1 MKRNHAD
8 RLGTAAPD
16 DPFLA
21 VKQLSRASFR
31 ILILSFLELDF
42 KGHGNYRLSR
52 RPFIGAVCFSKET
65 TLTCLASSS
74 GREALSCI
82 YRPTT

>member
-31 ILILSFLELDF
+31 ILILSFLELDHE
-42 KGHGNYRLSR
+42 GHGNYRLSR
-52 RPFIGAVCFSKET
+52 RP
-65 TLTCLASSS
+65 S
-74 GREALSCI
+74 GRHVLGRSVLA
-82 YRPTT
+82 RKPR